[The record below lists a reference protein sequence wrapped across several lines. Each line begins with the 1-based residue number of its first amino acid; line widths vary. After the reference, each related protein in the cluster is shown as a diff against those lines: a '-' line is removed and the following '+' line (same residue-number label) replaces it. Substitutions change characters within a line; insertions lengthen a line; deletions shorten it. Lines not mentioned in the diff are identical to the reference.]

1 MRIKTFIKTISIN
14 HKFSK
19 MKNTSLKMQQNLK
32 MLKRQNNRT
41 SWPGKS
47 D

>member
-1 MRIKTFIKTISIN
+1 MRIKTFIKTIVIN

-41 SWPGKS
+41 S
-47 D
+47 

>member
-1 MRIKTFIKTISIN
+1 MRIKTFIKTIVIN
-14 HKFSK
+14 YKFSK

-41 SWPGKS
+41 S
-47 D
+47 